1 MEEHINKEQISA
13 SDTDIMK
20 QWGYTKKDIPFKE
33 IELYEKEETPVKNKF
48 SGVTY
53 NLNPIELAIYDTL
66 MGAYQAHLIIGNSD
80 PKISKEM
87 WKNFIKGK
95 EWFIKH
101 NPDAYFALID

>member
-1 MEEHINKEQISA
+1 
-13 SDTDIMK
+13 
-20 QWGYTKKDIPFKE
+20 
-33 IELYEKEETPVKNKF
+33 
-48 SGVTY
+48 
-53 NLNPIELAIYDTL
+53 

-87 WKNFIKGK
+87 WRNFIKGK